1 MRRREFIT
9 LVGSAAAAWPLTAR
23 AQNTAKTA
31 AEPRDF
37 RAADTQTNDHPI
49 ARALVHMSELVSD
62 RTQGR
67 HRMIG
72 LCRGRIGR
80 ATSNLRA
87 NAYWRNR
94 H

>member
-37 RAADTQTNDHPI
+37 RAADTQTNDHPM
-49 ARALVHMSELVSD
+49 ARALVHMSELVSE

-67 HRMIG
+67 HRMIFYPGG
-72 LCRGRIGR
+72 LLGEQQ
-80 ATSNLRA
+80 ASFE
-87 NAYWRNR
+87 
-94 H
+94 